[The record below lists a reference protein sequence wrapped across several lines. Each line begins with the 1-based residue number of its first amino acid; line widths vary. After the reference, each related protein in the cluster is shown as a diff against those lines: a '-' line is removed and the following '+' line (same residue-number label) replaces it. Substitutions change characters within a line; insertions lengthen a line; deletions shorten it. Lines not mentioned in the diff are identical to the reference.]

1 MVSMVASEF
10 TTVFDRPLNDVGDEA
25 NRDVNGLSLAQYT
38 KRYEIEMSKAM
49 LITLVA
55 FSIPA
60 PVDQVHLRVNEV
72 VTRLPT
78 VALWLLLSGNALSA
92 LLALVITVCALK
104 SASADVLQVQ
114 LRLSSAGLA
123 AQLFSPESAEQSARE
138 DFDLFHQRG
147 VAQEELEDTARVR
160 IRRSPF
166 GGAKFVTLPS
176 NGHDTDDRYQKQGSI
191 SDTSVQRLLSRQ
203 TV

>member
-1 MVSMVASEF
+1 
-10 TTVFDRPLNDVGDEA
+10 
-25 NRDVNGLSLAQYT
+25 
-38 KRYEIEMSKAM
+38 MSKAM

-60 PVDQVHLRVNEV
+60 PVDQVHIRANEV
-72 VTRLPT
+72 VTRLPA

-147 VAQEELEDTARVR
+147 VAQEELEDTAQVR

-176 NGHDTDDRYQKQGSI
+176 NGQDTDDRYQKQGSI
-191 SDTSVQRLLSRQ
+191 SETSVQRLLSRQ